1 MERRDF
7 LQITGSI
14 ALTGLPDSS
23 TGSFTA
29 PGTNINRSTPN
40 IVIIMT
46 DQQRADFTRSLG
58 FFCDT
63 QPFLDTMAQKGAR
76 FTNAYTTSAL
86 CAPARTSLLTG
97 RYPQAHRVRE
107 NPGARDAYFEHD
119 IVDVLKQAGYRTGLS
134 GKPHCYLESQKL
146 DFWREY
152 WHSNGF
158 QEKDAPQFV
167 KDFDN
172 WINRLNHGIS
182 ETATPYPVEA
192 QFPYR
197 IVNNAIEF
205 VQQSE
210 GKPFF
215 LWLSFPEPHNPYQV
229 PGPYF
234 DLFPPDSFPERVA
247 GPESLAVKPFKW
259 KWLHK
264 LEEHFHPGYDKQ
276 WRRLRSNYCGMLRL
290 IDDQLK
296 RFNTCLSQQGLEENT
311 LFIYVSDH
319 GDFVGDYGLLRKGVG
334 LPEVLVRIPMIWK
347 GPGIK
352 NNKVFTEEFVSIAD
366 IMPTICEAVGAEIPV
381 GVQGRSIWP
390 MLQGKEYPKAEF
402 AGIYAEN
409 GIGGLFYDAND
420 SLDYNHA
427 SIRGP
432 ENVTFDEL
440 NSYTQS
446 GRTRMVRKGDWKL
459 VFNMMGQ
466 GQLYNLKDDPAE
478 LHDLFQDPA
487 LTDIRESLFRELARW
502 SIRMEDPL
510 PVAQYRHKWPKR
522 NWYEK

>member
-7 LQITGSI
+7 IQITGSI
-14 ALTGLPDSS
+14 ALTGLPGSS
-23 TGSFTA
+23 TQSFA
-29 PGTNINRSTPN
+29 GPGNKKNRSTPN
-40 IVIIMT
+40 IVVIMT
-46 DQQRADFTRSLG
+46 DQQRADFTKSQG
-58 FFCDT
+58 FSCDT
-63 QPFLDTMAQKGAR
+63 QPFLDTMAQKGVR
-76 FTNAYTTSAL
+76 FSNAYTTSAL

-107 NPGARDAYFEHD
+107 NPGANDAYFAHD

-134 GKPHCYLESQKL
+134 GKPHCYLKPPKL

-229 PGPYF
+229 PEPYF

-247 GPESLAVKPFKW
+247 GPESLSEKPFKW
-259 KWLHK
+259 KWLRQ
-264 LEEHFHPGYDKQ
+264 LEEHFHPGYDKL

-296 RFNTCLSQQGLEENT
+296 RFNTYLKQQGLEENT

-334 LPEVLVRIPMIWK
+334 LPEVLTRVPMIWK

-352 NNKVFTEEFVSIAD
+352 NTVFTQEFVSIAD
-366 IMPTICEAVGAEIPV
+366 IMPTLCEAVGAEIPV
-381 GVQGRSIWP
+381 GVQGRSLWP

-402 AGIYAEN
+402 DSIYAEN

-420 SLDYNHA
+420 NLDFNHA

-459 VFNMMGQ
+459 VFDMMVQ

-487 LTDIRESLFRELARW
+487 LIDIRESLFRELARW
-502 SIRMEDPL
+502 SIRLEDPL
-510 PVAQYRHKWPKR
+510 PIAQYQHKWPKR
-522 NWYEK
+522 NWY